1 MEAVILGKGLD
12 ELAPAD
18 APARLELVRYL
29 RRLLPA
35 KRVERE
41 GSDGS
46 GGVGNAAGG
55 GGSTRSSAKSEGA
68 GNRVDSGSKP
78 SASRAVLRCDGASRG
93 NPGPAAVGVVL
104 EDGDGEVISSFG
116 RRIGSTTNNVAEYQA
131 VLAGLEEAQARGIV
145 DLEMRL
151 DSELVVRQITG
162 QYKVKHPQLVVLKHD
177 VDLLLRG
184 FRTFRVKHVPRA
196 ENHAADK
203 LANEALDAVSS

>member
-1 MEAVILGKGLD
+1 MASDLSREAERLLEAVILGKGLD
-12 ELAPAD
+12 DLAPAD
-18 APARLELVRYL
+18 DPARLEVTRYL

-35 KRVERE
+35 KRVALKE
-41 GSDGS
+41 SDPS
-46 GGVGNAAGG
+46 RDSVGK
-55 GGSTRSSAKSEGA
+55 ST
-68 GNRVDSGSKP
+68 
-78 SASRAVLRCDGASRG
+78 ASRAVLRCDGASRG

-104 EDGDGEVISSFG
+104 EDDDGEVIFSFG

-162 QYKVKHPQLVVLKHD
+162 QYKVKNPQLVILKHD
-177 VDLLLRG
+177 VDLLLRR

-203 LANEALDAVSS
+203 LANEALDG